1 MMEVNMKV
9 SQEAQSKLRV
19 LLARASVLVSEV
31 MEKERTSPEAFDATP
46 AITRVALDLYAL
58 GFEAFQA
65 TDQSVVY
72 WADEFEGILYC
83 LTRSVTE
90 ALQACSPQQV
100 KLLRKLKVVVTR
112 IDEWHTAFIAADTTY
127 VVEAEECP
135 PECIFHPDHPG
146 LVYAKK

>member
-1 MMEVNMKV
+1 MKV
-9 SQEAQSKLRV
+9 SEQAQQQLRV
-19 LLARASVLVSEV
+19 LLARASVLISEV
-31 MEKERTSPEAFDATP
+31 MEKERTSHEAFDATP

-58 GFEAFQA
+58 GFEAYQA
-65 TDQSVVY
+65 TDQSVFY

-83 LTRSVTE
+83 LTRSVTDG
-90 ALQACSPQQV
+90 LQVCSPQQV

-112 IDEWHTAFIAADTTY
+112 IDEWHTEFIAD
-127 VVEAEECP
+127 VPDCP